1 VYPQSNR
8 VTSGLSDGAVVL
20 GSLTLLQEPAIGEIL
35 GGLGYDFLIID
46 MEHAGAD
53 EQTVLT
59 MVRACEAANVTP
71 LVRLRRVDEKELLWA
86 LDTGAGGVVLPMIE
100 TPEDARAIFR
110 LSHYPP
116 IGDRTLCSAARSAA
130 HGTQRHDFGRY
141 LEWSN
146 DSVATVCLIETPLG
160 LDNVEAIVA
169 EGIHVLMLGRGD
181 LSVKMGLGYAPN
193 HPLVLE
199 AARDFVRRVAA
210 AGGVAGVLAYSSADA
225 LEWIDL
231 GARFIVYS
239 QPEMVLS
246 DAYRAARDEI
256 VGARQVETRQPVT
269 SSHGER

>member
-1 VYPQSNR
+1 MYPRPNR
-8 VTSGLSDGAVVL
+8 VTTALRENRLAM

-35 GGLGYDFLIID
+35 GSIGYDFLIID

-59 MVRACEAANVTP
+59 MVRACESANLTP

-100 TPEDARAIFR
+100 TAEDAREIFR
-110 LSHYPP
+110 LTHYPP
-116 IGDRTLCSAARSAA
+116 EGDRTLCSAARASG
-130 HGTQRHDFGRY
+130 HGTQRHDFGKF

-146 DSVATVCLIETPLG
+146 QSVATVCLIETPLG
-160 LDNVEAIVA
+160 LENVEAIIA
-169 EGIHVLMLGRGD
+169 EGIDVLMLGRGD

-199 AARDFVRRVAA
+199 AARKFVSRVVAA
-210 AGGVAGVLAYSSADA
+210 GATAGVLAYSAKDA
-225 LEWIDL
+225 KEWIDL
-231 GARFIVYS
+231 GAKFLVYS

-246 DAYRAARDEI
+246 DTYRAAWDEI
-256 VGARQVETRQPVT
+256 AGASASTVA
-269 SSHGER
+269 GG

>member
-1 VYPQSNR
+1 MYPRRNR
-8 VTSGLSDGAVVL
+8 VTSTLREGKIAL

-35 GGLGYDFLIID
+35 GGIGYDFLIID

-71 LVRLRRVDEKELLWA
+71 LVRLRRVEEKELLWA

-100 TPEDARAIFR
+100 TAEDAREIFR

-116 IGDRTLCSAARSAA
+116 VGDRTLCSAARASG
-130 HGTQRHDFGRY
+130 HGTQRHDFGKF

-146 DSVATVCLIETPLG
+146 DSIATVCLIETPRG
-160 LDNVEAIVA
+160 LENVEAIIA
-169 EGIHVLMLGRGD
+169 EGIDVLMLGRGD

-193 HPLVLE
+193 HPSVLA
-199 AARDFVRRVAA
+199 AARDFVRRVAD
-210 AGGVAGVLAYSSADA
+210 AGAVAGVLAYTAADA
-225 LEWIDL
+225 REWIEL

-246 DAYRAARDEI
+246 DTYRAARDAI
-256 VGARQVETRQPVT
+256 MGADADA
-269 SSHGER
+269 